1 MVALGLYSG
10 AGGMALGLKLV
21 GVEHVGY
28 VEPEGKCVERLVARI
43 RDGVLSDAPVF
54 HGSVGEFVRG
64 GFAGAYRSVAGE
76 LVVAVNLG
84 EYGGGGAP
92 GEGTRERWAEVAGCV
107 CEVGPR
113 VVFVDGPA
121 ELGEAGPESFGVRD
135 IFGALAAW
143 GYDAAG
149 DSLSAAAVGAPHEG
163 ERVFVVAVRGSVLG
177 VGAEGRRGR
186 GGRGGGA
193 GGAVSAVDVGGG
205 GAG

>member
-1 MVALGLYSG
+1 MGLG
-10 AGGMALGLKLV
+10 LV

-43 RDGVLSDAPVF
+43 RDGVLWDAPVF
-54 HGSVGEFVRG
+54 YGGVGEFVRG
-64 GFAGAYRSVAGE
+64 GFAGAYRGVAGE
-76 LVVAVNLG
+76 LVVAAHLG
-84 EYGGGGAP
+84 DVHEAA
-92 GEGTRERWAEVAGCV
+92 ERWREVAGCV

-121 ELGEAGPESFGVRD
+121 ELGEAGPAEFGVRD

-163 ERVFVVAVRGSVLG
+163 ERVFVVAVRESVLG
-177 VGAEGRRGR
+177 VGVKAGRGR

-193 GGAVSAVDVGGG
+193 GGAVSEVDGGG
-205 GAG
+205 GEPGGGTG